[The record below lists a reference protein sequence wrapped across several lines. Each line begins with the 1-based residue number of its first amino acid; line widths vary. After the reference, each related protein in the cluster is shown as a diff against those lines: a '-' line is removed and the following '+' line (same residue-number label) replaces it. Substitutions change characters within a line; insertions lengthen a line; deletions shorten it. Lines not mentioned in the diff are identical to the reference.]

1 MQKISSKK
9 KIPCTGFKIS
19 EKGKNVI
26 SFLLVRA
33 MATKGLSVDK
43 ISGVFWGNS
52 HNFYMVRAI
61 PLGNR
66 QINHCEVIQIFRE
79 LF

>member
-1 MQKISSKK
+1 M
-9 KIPCTGFKIS
+9 
-19 EKGKNVI
+19 
-26 SFLLVRA
+26 A
-33 MATKGLSVDK
+33 MKGLSVDK
-43 ISGVFWGNS
+43 ISGVFSGNS
-52 HNFYMVRAI
+52 QNFYMVRAI